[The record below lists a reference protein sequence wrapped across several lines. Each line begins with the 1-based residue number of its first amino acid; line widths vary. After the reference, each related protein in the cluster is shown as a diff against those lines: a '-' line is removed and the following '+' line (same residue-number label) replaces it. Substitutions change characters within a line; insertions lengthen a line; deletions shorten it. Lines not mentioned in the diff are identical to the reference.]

1 MLAAERQKVRKIMKK
16 KDAVITT
23 IIGKGAECNGDFS
36 SEGSA
41 RIDGTI
47 NGDVKVTGTL
57 IVGATGSISGDV
69 EAHSAIVG
77 GEIIGDVTV
86 KDRTEL
92 TSTARLIGNISTV
105 VIVIDENAIFQ
116 GSCNMNQE
124 VPSKRP
130 KPASRVVRAGKKSA
144 KEAIAEAL
152 KEVEAANREE
162 ASDTSENSQ
171 KSTVSES
178 GNIL

>member
-1 MLAAERQKVRKIMKK
+1 MMKK
-16 KDAVITT
+16 NTVITT

-36 SEGSA
+36 AAGSV
-41 RIDGTI
+41 RVDGVI

-57 IVGATGSISGDV
+57 IVGATGSINGDV
-69 EAHSAIVG
+69 DAQCAVVG

-86 KDRTEL
+86 TDRTEL

-124 VPSKRP
+124 VPGKRQ
-130 KPASRVVRAGKKSA
+130 KPASRAIKAGKRSA
-144 KEAIAEAL
+144 KEAIEEAL

-162 ASDTSENSQ
+162 TSEAS
-171 KSTVSES
+171 VSE
-178 GNIL
+178 NNQDVTYI

>member
-1 MLAAERQKVRKIMKK
+1 MKK
-16 KDAVITT
+16 TTVITT

-36 SEGSA
+36 AEGSV
-41 RIDGTI
+41 RVDGVI

-57 IVGATGSISGDV
+57 IIGTTGSINGDV
-69 EAHSAIVG
+69 EARSAVVG

-86 KDRTEL
+86 ADKTEL

-116 GSCNMNQE
+116 GSCNMNQD
-124 VPSKRP
+124 VSGKRP
-130 KPASRVVRAGKKSA
+130 KPSSRAIKAGKKSA
-144 KEAIAEAL
+144 KEAIEEAL

-162 ASDTSENSQ
+162 NSEASATEDNQNVTY
-171 KSTVSES
+171 
-178 GNIL
+178 I

>member
-1 MLAAERQKVRKIMKK
+1 MK

-23 IIGKGAECNGDFS
+23 IIGKGSECNGDFNA
-36 SEGSA
+36 EGSV

-47 NGDVKVTGTL
+47 NGDVNVTGTL
-57 IVGATGSISGDV
+57 IVGATGVINGDV
-69 EAHSAIVG
+69 EAQSAVVG

-92 TSTARLIGNISTV
+92 TATARLIGNISTI
-105 VIVIDENAIFQ
+105 VIVIDENAVFQ

-124 VPSKRP
+124 TPGKRP
-130 KPASRVVRAGKKSA
+130 RPASKAVRAGKKSA

-152 KEVEAANREE
+152 KEVEAANQEE
-162 ASDTSENSQ
+162 SANQEAASTSEYSQ
-171 KSTVSES
+171 NPVTY
-178 GNIL
+178 